1 MKKINSAFAIILLAL
16 IVMSCSLV
24 QRFMPGGNESL
35 NRTPDLW
42 PDVPKMDGLSPS
54 DLEMP
59 FMVKLFMRTMLNNLY
74 RLNKE
79 GEDKTPVEGDWIV
92 FSSSKPPADVQ
103 SFYTNERMTSFGK
116 WEPSKNSTCFD
127 GKDKGYP
134 GVVCVFEKL
143 ADGKQIEL
151 LILAGLDDK
160 KKQTNIFYLRLEGPI
175 DKDRKSTSTTDA
187 PETPKK
193 TGPITKLNGKAPYSV
208 ESRPMPTGTDL
219 GQLLPKQVGPYTRA
233 LLEKSEQRGTTP
245 TSIEIDGNSV
255 YATYRNGD
263 KEVFVEFSIAGSPE
277 NAQANWDVVLGDANE
292 GVYPSDPKFGSFR
305 TEPSYLKVVNSD
317 GAFFAWTRG
326 GYFITANAKSG
337 EADLAAF
344 MDAFP
349 Y

>member
-16 IVMSCSLV
+16 VVMSCSLV
-24 QRFMPGGNESL
+24 QRFMPGGNEAL
-35 NRTPDLW
+35 NRTSDLW

-92 FSSSKPPADVQ
+92 FSSSKPPSDVQ
-103 SFYTNERMTSFGK
+103 GFYTSERMTSFGK
-116 WEPSKNSTCFD
+116 WQASKNSTCFD
-127 GKDKGYP
+127 GKDKGYQ

-151 LILAGLDDK
+151 LILAGQDDE

-175 DKDRKSTSTTDA
+175 DKNRKTSASTTA
-187 PETPKK
+187 PASPK
-193 TGPITKLNGKAPYSV
+193 TRAITKLTGKAPYGI
-208 ESRPMPTGTDL
+208 ESRAEPTGTDL
-219 GQLLPKQVGPYTRA
+219 DQLLPKQVGPYSRVK
-233 LLEKSEQRGTTP
+233 LEKSEQRGTTP
-245 TSIEIDGNSV
+245 TSVDVDGSSI
-255 YATYRNGD
+255 YATYREGS
-263 KEVFVEFSIAGSPE
+263 KEVFVELGLSTDAE
-277 NAQANWDVVLGDANE
+277 DAQEALKVAAGDAAS
-292 GVYPSDPKFGSFR
+292 GDIPSDPDYGSIG
-305 TEPSYLKVVNSD
+305 TEPSYLKVVNAD

-326 GYFITANAKSG
+326 GYFFSADAKSG
-337 EADLAAF
+337 ESDLAAF
-344 MDAFP
+344 MNRFS